1 MKYVVIGKGMYRI
14 TVRSKAK
21 RDRLSSIPHVLVDG
35 KRIIFPEWLLGNIK
49 MILNPQAK
57 KKHSKTIQGELF

>member
-1 MKYVVIGKGMYRI
+1 MKYVAIGKGMCRI

-21 RDRLSSIPHVLVDG
+21 RNRLSRIPHVLVDG

-49 MILNPQAK
+49 MILNSQTK
-57 KKHSKTIQGELF
+57 EKHSKPIQCELF